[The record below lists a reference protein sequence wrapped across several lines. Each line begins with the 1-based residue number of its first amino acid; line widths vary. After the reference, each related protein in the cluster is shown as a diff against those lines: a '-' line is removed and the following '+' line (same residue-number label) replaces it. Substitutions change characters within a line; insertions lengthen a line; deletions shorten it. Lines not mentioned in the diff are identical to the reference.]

1 MPLGAQPKLLEQPV
15 AAPDELSRAAA
26 VVKHRLAAGD
36 LPAARDAFADVVRLE
51 QRRASRLA
59 YYVLRNAA
67 DADEAVQ
74 DAFVKVFG
82 HLESYREEI
91 PFQVWFTRILINGC
105 LDRRKARQRRER
117 WTGSGLGQER
127 DLEGRRLPQ
136 PAIASGPTPEQR
148 LLSKE
153 RQRQVAEAVQQLPD
167 RQRLVFLL
175 SQYDGQTPQQIGALT
190 GLNESTIR
198 VHLFR
203 ALRKLRSSLEGVL

>member
-1 MPLGAQPKLLEQPV
+1 MPPRAQPTSNGQP
-15 AAPDELSRAAA
+15 AAAADQLSGVAAA
-26 VVKHRLAAGD
+26 VKRRLLAGD
-36 LPAARDAFADVVRLE
+36 TEAARDAFADVVRLE

-74 DAFVKVFG
+74 DAFVKVYG
-82 HLESYREEI
+82 HLGSYREEI
-91 PFQVWFTRILINGC
+91 PFEVWFTRILINGC

-117 WTGSGLGQER
+117 WTSDGLGQDR
-127 DLEGRRLPQ
+127 DRDGRRMPQ
-136 PAIASGPTPEQR
+136 PNLASGPTPEQR
-148 LLSKE
+148 LLSRE
-153 RQRQVAEAVQQLPD
+153 RQRQIGEAVRRLPD

-175 SQYDGQTPQQIGALT
+175 SQYDGRTPQEISVLT

-203 ALRKLRSSLEGVL
+203 AIRKLRSSLEGLL

>member
-1 MPLGAQPKLLEQPV
+1 MK
-15 AAPDELSRAAA
+15 R
-26 VVKHRLAAGD
+26 RLVAGD
-36 LPAARDAFADVVRLE
+36 TQAARDAFGDLVKLE

-82 HLESYREEI
+82 HLASYREEI
-91 PFQVWFTRILINGC
+91 PFEIWFTRILINGC

-117 WTGSGLGQER
+117 WTTDGLGDYR
-127 DLEGRRLPQ
+127 DLERHTPRPDL
-136 PAIASGPTPEQR
+136 ASGPTPEQR

-153 RQRQVAEAVQQLPD
+153 RQRQIGEAVQKLPD

-175 SQYDGQTPQQIGALT
+175 SQYDGRTPQEISVLT

-203 ALRKLRSSLEGVL
+203 ALRKLRSSLGGLL

>member
-1 MPLGAQPKLLEQPV
+1 MTPAAQPKRLEQP
-15 AAPDELSRAAA
+15 AAAADELSRVAGR
-26 VVKHRLAAGD
+26 VKHDLLAGETQ
-36 LPAARDAFADVVRLE
+36 AAREAFADVVRLE

-82 HLESYREEI
+82 HLGSYREEI
-91 PFQVWFTRILINGC
+91 PFEVWFTRILINGC

-117 WTGSGLGQER
+117 WTTDGLADER
-127 DLEGRRLPQ
+127 QIDGRRATQLDVDT
-136 PAIASGPTPEQR
+136 GPTPEQR

-153 RQRQVAEAVQQLPD
+153 RQRQIGTAVQNLPD
-167 RQRLVFLL
+167 RQRMVFLL
-175 SQYDGQTPQQIGALT
+175 SQYDGRTPQEISALT

-203 ALRKLRSSLEGVL
+203 ALRKLRASLEGLL

>member
-1 MPLGAQPKLLEQPV
+1 MSGGSPV
-15 AAPDELSRAAA
+15 PAADELSRVAAQI
-26 VVKHRLAAGD
+26 KRLLLTGETQG
-36 LPAARDAFADVVRLE
+36 AREAFANIVRLE

-74 DAFVKVFG
+74 DAFVKVYG
-82 HLESYREEI
+82 HLGSYREEI
-91 PFQVWFTRILINGC
+91 PFEIWFTRILINGC

-117 WTGSGLGQER
+117 WTSDGLGYDREM
-127 DLEGRRLPQ
+127 DGRR
-136 PAIASGPTPEQR
+136 ASHAAVASGPTPEQR
-148 LLSKE
+148 VLSQE
-153 RQRQVAEAVQQLPD
+153 RHRQIGAAVQKLPE

-175 SQYDGQTPQQIGALT
+175 SQYDGRTPQEISVLT

-203 ALRKLRSSLEGVL
+203 ALRKLRSSLEGLL

>member
-1 MPLGAQPKLLEQPV
+1 MPPSAQPKPSGQLVP
-15 AAPDELSRAAA
+15 AADELSRVAAD
-26 VVKHRLAAGD
+26 VKRRLLAGET
-36 LPAARDAFADVVRLE
+36 PAARDGFADIVRLE

-74 DAFVKVFG
+74 DAFVKVYG
-82 HLESYREEI
+82 HLASYREEI
-91 PFQVWFTRILINGC
+91 PFEVWFTRILINGC

-117 WTGSGLGQER
+117 WTSDGFGQAR
-127 DLEGRRLPQ
+127 QPDGGRTPQ
-136 PAIASGPTPEQR
+136 PGLASGPTPEQR

-153 RQRQVAEAVQQLPD
+153 RQRQIGEAVQKLPD

-175 SQYDGQTPQQIGALT
+175 SHYDGRTPQEISVLT

-203 ALRKLRSSLEGVL
+203 AIRKLRSSLEGLL

>member
-1 MPLGAQPKLLEQPV
+1 MSLGAQPKLLEQPV
-15 AAPDELSRAAA
+15 AAPDEVSRAAA
-26 VVKHRLAAGD
+26 LVKNRLAAGD
-36 LPAARDAFADVVRLE
+36 MAAARDAFADIVRLE

-59 YYVLRNAA
+59 YHVLRNAA

-74 DAFVKVFG
+74 DVFVKVFG

-91 PFQVWFTRILINGC
+91 PFQIWFTRILINGC

-117 WTGSGLGQER
+117 WIGNPLGQER
-127 DLEGRRLPQ
+127 DFEGRRQ
-136 PAIASGPTPEQR
+136 AHPAVASGPTPEQR
-148 LLSKE
+148 LLSRE
-153 RQRQVAEAVQQLPD
+153 RQRQIGEAVRRLPD

-175 SQYDGQTPQQIGALT
+175 SQYDGQTPQEISALT
-190 GLNESTIR
+190 GLSESTIR